1 MNLFFVS
8 LCFLLFSEKKK
19 KKKKDWEPVFLSKKK
34 SSAKKDQPKGDAAIA
49 VAARSALFLFLKF
62 FLLFSSSSLFLFFFF
77 PLPSNERTGQHVDA
91 QKKHAATTN
100 KQHGGP
106 LIDARKLEDPDST
119 VKLKTVSVDLKNQI
133 QQARQA
139 KGMTQKDLANKIN
152 EKQTVVSDY
161 ESGKAVPDPKVLSKM
176 SKALGV
182 QLKK

>member
-1 MNLFFVS
+1 M
-8 LCFLLFSEKKK
+8 
-19 KKKKDWEPVFLSKKK
+19 
-34 SSAKKDQPKGDAAIA
+34 
-49 VAARSALFLFLKF
+49 
-62 FLLFSSSSLFLFFFF
+62 
-77 PLPSNERTGQHVDA
+77 DA